1 MSVSVLSTTQ
11 LIGKNFK
18 FQKAMESA
26 KTLAVSK
33 TPLLIVGES
42 GTGKK
47 SLCAYIHE
55 NSARKDRPMIFVD
68 CSLDLV
74 EVQKEIL
81 GHRDHEGKFQRGVLE
96 RANGGMVV
104 FSKIDALEE
113 SFQKKV
119 FSILSELSDY
129 DIDIR
134 LIVVQL

>member
-1 MSVSVLSTTQ
+1 MSVSELSTPQ

-18 FQKAMESA
+18 FQKAMETA
-26 KTLAVSK
+26 RTLAVSK
-33 TPLLIVGES
+33 TPLLIVGEP

-47 SLCAYIHE
+47 TLCTYIHQ

-68 CSLDLV
+68 CAQDIA

-81 GHRDHEGKFQRGVLE
+81 GYRDHEGKFQRGVLE

-104 FSKIDALEE
+104 FSNIDALEE

-119 FSILSELSDY
+119 FSIYIFNINISLKAYLM
-129 DIDIR
+129 
-134 LIVVQL
+134 L